1 MKLVVK
7 FFFLFFFSINLS
19 IASDKVVY
27 IDIDYILSNS
37 NKGKIIINNLEKK
50 NRKNISKL
58 KEKEDILKSKEKD
71 IENKKNI
78 LSQEELSNLIDQLKN
93 LIINF
98 RKEKDELSKEFNSYK
113 VDQISKLMKEINP
126 IITNYVKEN
135 SIQIVLDKKNILIG
149 KNEYDITEIILDKVN
164 KEIK

>member
-1 MKLVVK
+1 M
-7 FFFLFFFSINLS
+7 
-19 IASDKVVY
+19 
-27 IDIDYILSNS
+27 
-37 NKGKIIINNLEKK
+37 
-50 NRKNISKL
+50 
-58 KEKEDILKSKEKD
+58 
-71 IENKKNI
+71 
-78 LSQEELSNLIDQLKN
+78 
-93 LIINF
+93 IINF

>member
-7 FFFLFFFSINLS
+7 FFLLFFFSINLS